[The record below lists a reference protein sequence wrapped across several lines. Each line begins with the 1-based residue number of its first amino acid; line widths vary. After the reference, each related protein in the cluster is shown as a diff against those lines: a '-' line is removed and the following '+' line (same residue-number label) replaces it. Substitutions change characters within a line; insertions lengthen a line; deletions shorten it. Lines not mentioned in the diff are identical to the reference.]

1 MTENTQVID
10 PVKNIMVKGVETPR
24 IIDNGDGTFTWNLK
38 RETADTLTR
47 LLLASLLEGLASQR
61 GGRGKPGS
69 GLSDLLGGGKF

>member
-24 IIDNGDGTFTWNLK
+24 VIDNGDGTVTWNMQQA
-38 RETADTLTR
+38 TAATLTR
-47 LLLASLLEGLASQR
+47 LLLTSLLEGLASQR
-61 GGRGKPGS
+61 GGRGKPGN